1 MPHSSTSTR
10 NVRWIL
16 PLLAIAIAS
25 ACAKQESS
33 ELQWVRAALAR
44 NPDVEVIAADEKSGM
59 LTLRDRATGA
69 VSAVPLQEI
78 AAAPVSQL
86 LRKPLP
92 LAPAAQP
99 SPAAAA
105 PSSPEPATPVEQQA
119 AAEPAPTES
128 VQPSAAA
135 QPAATAGNEKPYTI
149 DRVDGQLRVS
159 GPGISVVSS
168 GPAATATAQSQ
179 GPRAAEPIICEG
191 SRMLHFDNRSIYVE
205 GDAIT
210 VRGGCELYITN
221 SNIVAS
227 GTGVKIQDGIVHI
240 SNSHIEGATSSF
252 DADSQAKVFVRGS
265 TFQGL
270 SRRDQLATVQ
280 DQGGNQ
286 WR

>member
-1 MPHSSTSTR
+1 MKRSSASTR
-10 NVRWIL
+10 KVRWVL
-16 PLLAIAIAS
+16 PLLAIAVAS

-33 ELQWVRAALAR
+33 ELQWARSALAR
-44 NPDVEVIAADEKSGM
+44 NPDVEIVAADESAGVF
-59 LTLRDRATGA
+59 TLRDRQTGE
-69 VSAVPLQEI
+69 VTAVPLQEI

-92 LAPAAQP
+92 LAPAT
-99 SPAAAA
+99 PAPA
-105 PSSPEPATPVEQQA
+105 PASDVAPPAT
-119 AAEPAPTES
+119 AEPAPVVQQAATASTS
-128 VQPSAAA
+128 VE
-135 QPAATAGNEKPYTI
+135 PAATTEPVAAANDAKPYTI

-159 GPGISVVSS
+159 GPGISVVSA
-168 GPAATATAQSQ
+168 GPAATATPQNQ
-179 GPRAAEPIICEG
+179 GPSAAEPIICEG
-191 SRMLHFDNRSIYVE
+191 RRMLHLDNRNIRVD

-227 GTGVKIQDGIVHI
+227 GTGVRINDGTVHI
-240 SNSHIEGATSSF
+240 ANSYIEGAASSF
-252 DADSQAKVFVRGS
+252 EADSQAKVFLRGS

-270 SRRDQLATVQ
+270 PRRNQLATVQ

>member
-16 PLLAIAIAS
+16 PLLAIAITS

-33 ELQWVRAALAR
+33 ELQWARTALAR
-44 NPDVEVIAADEKSGM
+44 NPDVEVVAADEKSGM
-59 LTLRDRATGA
+59 LTLRDRTTGT

-92 LAPAAQP
+92 LTPAAQP
-99 SPAAAA
+99 TPAATT
-105 PSSPEPATPVEQQA
+105 PSRPEPAATVEQQA
-119 AAEPAPTES
+119 AAEPAAAES
-128 VQPSAAA
+128 VPSFTAAE
-135 QPAATAGNEKPYTI
+135 PVATASNEKPYII

-168 GPAATATAQSQ
+168 GPAATTTAQSQ
-179 GPRAAEPIICEG
+179 GPHAAEPIICEG
-191 SRMLHFDNRSIYVE
+191 QRMLHFDNRNIYVE

-227 GTGVKIQDGIVHI
+227 GTGVRIQDGIVHI
-240 SNSHIEGATSSF
+240 SNSHIEGAASSF
-252 DADSQAKVFVRGS
+252 DANSQAKVFVRGS